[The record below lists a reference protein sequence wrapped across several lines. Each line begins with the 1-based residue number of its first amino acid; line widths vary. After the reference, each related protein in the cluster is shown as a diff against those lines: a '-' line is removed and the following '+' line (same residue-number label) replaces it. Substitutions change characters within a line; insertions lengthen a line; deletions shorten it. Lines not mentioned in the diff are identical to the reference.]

1 MVEVKDFNKVLNIFD
16 PIGLSEMDKVG
27 LMNRIDSKYV
37 FSAEKIPEL
46 LLNLKGFYKILEIS
60 GVRTFSY
67 TTTYLDT
74 SDFLFFRHHVTG
86 KLERNKVRYR
96 EYEATGASF
105 LEVKRKTNKN
115 RTVKWRIKNSVPE
128 NDIPDAKAIEFLQKY
143 LSLNSALLKPV
154 TINRFNRITLV
165 GSGMNERVTL
175 DYNLRFS
182 DPEGNIAALPHIAI
196 AELKRESGA
205 GNSQIAKVLK
215 EFSIRPTGF
224 SKYCIGTSLLY
235 DLPGKN
241 TIKSKLLLINKIEN
255 ESTKRVRA

>member
-1 MVEVKDFNKVLNIFD
+1 MEIKDFSEALKAFD

-37 FSAEKIPEL
+37 FSASLIPDL
-46 LLNLKGFYKILEIS
+46 LSALSGFYKVLEIS
-60 GVRTFSY
+60 SIRSFSY
-67 TTTYLDT
+67 RTTYLDT
-74 SDFLFFRHHVTG
+74 DDFLFFRHHVTG

-96 EYEATGASF
+96 QYEATGVTF

-115 RTVKWRIKNSVPE
+115 RTVKWRIKNSLTE
-128 NDIPDAKAIEFLQKY
+128 NDICDAKAAEFLQKHIP
-143 LSLNSALLKPV
+143 LNSALLKPV

-175 DYNLRFS
+175 DYNLSFS
-182 DPEGNIAALPHIAI
+182 DPAGNIAGLPYIAI

-205 GNSQIAKVLK
+205 GNSQIARVLK
-215 EFSIRPTGF
+215 DFSIRTTGF

-235 DLPGKN
+235 NVPGKN
-241 TIKSKLLLINKIEN
+241 IIKSKLLLINKIEN
-255 ESTKRVRA
+255 EFTKRARA

>member
-1 MVEVKDFNKVLNIFD
+1 VEVKDFDEVLNIFD
-16 PIGLSEMDKVG
+16 TIGLSEMDKVG

-37 FSAEKIPEL
+37 FSAERIPEL
-46 LLNLKGFYKILEIS
+46 LRNLKGYYKILEIS
-60 GVRTFSY
+60 GVRTFAY
-67 TTTYLDT
+67 RTTYFDT

-96 EYEATGASF
+96 QYEATGVSF

-115 RTVKWRIKNSVPE
+115 RTVKWRIKNSLTE
-128 NDIPDAKAIEFLQKY
+128 NDMFDAKAVEFLQKY

-175 DYNLRFS
+175 DYNLSFS
-182 DPEGNIAALPHIAI
+182 DPAGNIYGLPFIAI

-205 GNSQIAKVLK
+205 GNSKIARVLK
-215 EFSIRPTGF
+215 EFSIRTTGF

-235 DLPGKN
+235 DLRGKN

-255 ESTKRVRA
+255 EFTKRARA